1 MSVREKGTLVLII
14 FILCGLVIG
23 GLIGELT
30 RGVSWLNWLAYG
42 QDFGIP
48 QPITLNLGVVQLTF
62 GIMFTIN
69 ISSIVGLVIAIFL
82 YRKF

>member
-1 MSVREKGTLVLII
+1 MGTREKGTLVLII

-30 RGVSWLNWLAYG
+30 RGVSWLSWLSYG
-42 QDFGIP
+42 QQFGVP
-48 QPITLNLGVVQLTF
+48 SPIVLNLGVVEITF
-62 GIMFTIN
+62 GILFKIN
-69 ISSIVGLVIAIFL
+69 ISSIVGLIIAVFI